1 MVAATPGN
9 PQILKRKIT
18 GFGIGLQACATG
30 WQRPGKLLFL
40 LGPGWNTR
48 EGKGPFHARATAQNR
63 AQKKEFPLRNA
74 DHKKALPP
82 GQKKPAFPAGLYSWR
97 SWTLWGKSLV
107 YARANCR
114 KVPHRKQSSKHR
126 GLGTTVNHVT
136 IVRGESVRNCGHKK
150 ARGSGFTPPLPLAA
164 GCLPRGPAWGRFS
177 NSGGFCCKGGSFTRC
192 RFPLQKEKGRGTMST
207 TP

>member
-1 MVAATPGN
+1 MVAATPGK

-30 WQRPGKLLFL
+30 WQRPGKPLFL
-40 LGPGWNTR
+40 PGPGWNTR

-63 AQKKEFPLRNA
+63 AQKKGMA
-74 DHKKALPP
+74 PP
-82 GQKKPAFPAGLYSWR
+82 QKKNGDFPCGLYSWR
-97 SWTLWGKSLV
+97 SWTLWGKFLV

-164 GCLPRGPAWGRFS
+164 GWLPRGPAWGSVS
-177 NSGGFCCKGGSFTRC
+177 NSGAIPK
-192 RFPLQKEKGRGTMST
+192 
-207 TP
+207 